1 MTLTMGKCK
10 YTFLLPAY
18 KASFF
23 KEALNSIKAQ
33 SFTDYCVLVSDD
45 CSPEEL
51 KPIFEEVCGNDDRFS
66 YRRNEK
72 NMGTDS
78 LVAHW
83 NLLVGM
89 CETDYLVMASDDDIY
104 DSCFLEQID
113 TLTNKYPDVELFRAR
128 AQIINEHGEV
138 VRRDYPYLECA
149 NQLDFMIQYEQLCN
163 VACVANYVYKTSTL
177 QSIGGFFNYPLAWKS
192 DTMTANFIAK
202 NGACNTKDILFTF
215 RVSGINISSVE
226 SRLVLQ
232 KKYVATKMKDDDMTK
247 LIERLSSE
255 RLSTEDRNKLL
266 LIQQKHKE
274 RTVSELA
281 MFAVA
286 LPLKQFV
293 EVLLHFNRKGYFGSK
308 FEIVLLTKKW
318 LYKKM

>member
-1 MTLTMGKCK
+1 MSKCK

-18 KASFF
+18 KASFL

-33 SFTDYCVLVSDD
+33 TFTNYCVIVSDD

-51 KPIFEEVCGNDDRFS
+51 KPIFNEVCGNDDRFS

-72 NMGTDS
+72 NMGADS

-83 NLLVGM
+83 NLLVDM
-89 CETDYLVMASDDDIY
+89 CETDYLILASDDDIY
-104 DSCFLEQID
+104 DTRFLEQID
-113 TLTNKYPDVELFRAR
+113 ALTVKYPHIDLLRAR

-163 VACVANYVYKTSTL
+163 VACVANYVYKTSSL
-177 QSIGGFFNYPLAWKS
+177 QSIGGFLNYPLAWKS
-192 DTMTANFIAK
+192 DTMTANLIAK
-202 NGACNTKDILFTF
+202 NGICNTKDILFTF

-226 SRLVLQ
+226 SRIVLQ
-232 KKYVATKMKDDDMTK
+232 KKYVATKMKDDDMTE

-255 RLSTEDRNKLL
+255 SLSAEDRNKLF
-266 LIQQKHKE
+266 LIQQKHKA

-293 EVLLHFNRKGYFGSK
+293 ETILHFNRKGYFGSK
-308 FEIVLLTKKW
+308 FEIILLLKKW
-318 LYKKM
+318 GYYHGKKS